1 MWKFVMVLTYL
12 VILSIMDIREKQVPV
27 YLLGAGLL
35 LAIFIGAG
43 ERVREEE
50 LAGALHLIRVIWKI
64 LPGLLFGLLPGI
76 FLLGMAW
83 MSQKAGTGD
92 GVVLMILG
100 LFTDYHICIIV
111 FSASLFLVSLF
122 SICMMALRR
131 AHGKTRLPYIPFL
144 TAAYIGY
151 QICKTEVWRLV

>member
-1 MWKFVMVLTYL
+1 MWKFIVVLIYL

-27 YLLGAGLL
+27 YLLGVGLL
-35 LAIFIGAG
+35 LAAFVGAG
-43 ERVREEE
+43 ERIREEE
-50 LAGALHLIRVIWKI
+50 LMGELHLIRAVWKI
-64 LPGLLFGLLPGI
+64 LPGLLLGLLPGI

-83 MSQKAGTGD
+83 MSRKAGTGD

-100 LFTDYHICIIV
+100 LFTDYRICMII
-111 FSASLFLVSLF
+111 FSASLFLASLF
-122 SICMMALRR
+122 SVCMMALHR
-131 AHGKTRLPYIPFL
+131 AHGRTCLPYIPFL